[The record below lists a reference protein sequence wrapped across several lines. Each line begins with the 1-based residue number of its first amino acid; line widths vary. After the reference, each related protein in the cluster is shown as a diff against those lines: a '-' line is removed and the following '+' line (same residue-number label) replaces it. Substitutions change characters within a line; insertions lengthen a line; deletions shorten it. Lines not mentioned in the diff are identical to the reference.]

1 MLRRVAAAL
10 TLGCNPSQFRLLERV
25 IFGLGSTECF
35 RKVLSRWEDR
45 CYFSGVPSLRGA
57 PGCAS
62 YHFYEYVAGS

>member
-1 MLRRVAAAL
+1 MGKATAEL

-25 IFGLGSTECF
+25 IFGPGSTEFF

-45 CYFSGVPSLRGA
+45 CYFSGVPSPRGA

-62 YHFYEYVAGS
+62 CHFYEYVAGS

>member
-1 MLRRVAAAL
+1 VGRTTAAL
-10 TLGCNPSQFRLLERV
+10 TLGGNPSQFRLLERV
-25 IFGLGSTECF
+25 IFGPGSTEFF

>member
-1 MLRRVAAAL
+1 MGRATAAL
-10 TLGCNPSQFRLLERV
+10 TLGWNPSQFRLLERV
-25 IFGLGSTECF
+25 IFGPGSTEFF

-62 YHFYEYVAGS
+62 CHFYEYVAGS